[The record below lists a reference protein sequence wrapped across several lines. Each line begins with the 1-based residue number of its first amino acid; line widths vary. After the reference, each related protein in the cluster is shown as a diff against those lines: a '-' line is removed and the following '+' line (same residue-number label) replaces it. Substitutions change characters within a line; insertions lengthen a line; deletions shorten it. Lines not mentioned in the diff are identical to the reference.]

1 MEDYLPLIIGIIW
14 LAYTLYNKGQKKKN
28 VKGPNSSERGKK
40 PVSSLLEQIL
50 LGKESIEP
58 QPYET
63 SDSFIETTEENIE
76 EVEEVV
82 TAQKSEPFLQTELAN
97 FVQEGQP
104 AFFAED
110 SLAGL
115 EIFEEKEEEKYIDD
129 FDLKKAIVFS
139 EILNAPYIE

>member
-1 MEDYLPLIIGIIW
+1 MKDYLPLIIGIIW
-14 LAYTLYNKGQKKKN
+14 IAYTLYNRSQKKKN
-28 VKGPNSSERGKK
+28 VKRPNSSERDEK

-63 SDSFIETTEENIE
+63 SDSFIETIEENIE
-76 EVEEVV
+76 EVEEEV

-115 EIFEEKEEEKYIDD
+115 EIFEEKEKDKYIDD
-129 FDLKKAIVFS
+129 FDLKKAVVFS